1 MTRYIYNTR
10 NDSPIPVK
18 PIYRAEQSNSPEH
31 DSGTTGPF
39 NVRNRRRS
47 GNRENLN
54 KSEISGRLNEEDDRR
69 KGNVLAKTVIVGDYI
84 VYIIKHLEPA
94 KLQHART

>member
-1 MTRYIYNTR
+1 MQRTTFFELAVYNTR
-10 NDSPIPVK
+10 NYSPI
-18 PIYRAEQSNSPEH
+18 SNSPEH
-31 DSGTTGPF
+31 DSGTTGLF

-54 KSEISGRLNEEDDRR
+54 QSEISGRLNEEDDRR

-94 KLQHART
+94 KFQHARA